1 MPVKKSYI
9 LIIAVLCLI
18 IISANFSFNFDVAQ
32 QTEQTVHTAYPK
44 PIGIRTHDRP
54 QKSDAKTVQD
64 NVDRQHKTT
73 TKTTPD
79 ADVTDDDMINLAKL
93 YEEIDVVETSFDNNY
108 TQFEKSKRLSSSYV
122 TARLLG
128 FQREISNCNSSLY
141 QTDQLKVENPL
152 VYGV

>member
-1 MPVKKSYI
+1 MVFLQVASYGGDLRYTVLYQVPFPTT
-9 LIIAVLCLI
+9 LI
-18 IISANFSFNFDVAQ
+18 
-32 QTEQTVHTAYPK
+32 
-44 PIGIRTHDRP
+44 
-54 QKSDAKTVQD
+54 
-64 NVDRQHKTT
+64 
-73 TKTTPD
+73 TPD

-93 YEEIDVVETSFDNNY
+93 YEAIDVVETSFDTNF
-108 TQFEKSKRLSSSYV
+108 TKFEKSKRLSSTYV

>member
-18 IISANFSFNFDVAQ
+18 IFSANFSFNFDVAQ